1 MSFIPMPRRAYDP
14 ARDILVHRGRV
25 VPATSDIASTRI
37 EVHVT
42 RRGQPL
48 AAWGFA
54 CDVSET
60 RGSIRRHVHR
70 LDLES
75 LHANL
80 LTRDIVAP
88 DLDAPAF
95 LRYLATG
102 TAAAY
107 RAPGLDR
114 DATEC
119 VVTVTCD
126 VLDLCGLPAP
136 HDDEPPGGYVLA
148 RAANPGMWW
157 D

>member
-14 ARDILVHRGRV
+14 ARDILVHRGRI
-25 VPATSDIASTRI
+25 VPATRDSASTRI
-37 EVHVT
+37 EVRVT
-42 RRGQPL
+42 RRACPL
-48 AAWGFA
+48 AAWVFA

-70 LDLES
+70 LDRES

-80 LTRDIVAP
+80 LTRDNVAP

-107 RAPGLDR
+107 RTPGLDR

-119 VVTVTCD
+119 VVIATRD
-126 VLDLCGLPAP
+126 ALDHCGLSMP
-136 HDDEPPGGYVLA
+136 HDDESNGGYVLA
-148 RAANPGMWW
+148 RAANPGTWW